1 LVGLVVIDVEF
12 DRKDHG
18 SVARNCDQEGAGTMP
33 ELTTELD

>member
-1 LVGLVVIDVEF
+1 MIGVEF

-18 SVARNCDQEGAGTMP
+18 SVARNCNQEGAETMA